1 MIAGKGVTLGSVVG
15 IAEYELAADN
25 LPEHSHT
32 YDQPGIDVP
41 ENVNVIGSI
50 LGGVQ
55 GPDARSPQGHKRR
68 FTSKAGKP
76 TATIKKIPIT
86 PKSIGVNVFVFAGL
100 TQV

>member
-1 MIAGKGVTLGSVVG
+1 
-15 IAEYELAADN
+15 
-25 LPEHSHT
+25 
-32 YDQPGIDVP
+32 VP

-55 GPDARSPQGHKRR
+55 GLTLARPKVTSGVSI
-68 FTSKAGKP
+68 SKAGKP